1 MIMDPRIQQVLL
13 AQAAQ
18 EAEEGPRLSDMVA
31 VGVGGGAALGALTG
45 TLPHVVGRGVGHLR
59 GTNSRIKPGLR
70 MAGGIVGALL
80 GGGLGAAA
88 QQQMADEAGPA
99 GALLAKIQSQGGLMP
114 GDEARLEAVLR
125 DAYSQQG
132 LIG

>member
-1 MIMDPRIQQVLL
+1 MDPRIQQVLL

-31 VGVGGGAALGALTG
+31 LGSGGGAALGALMG
-45 TLPHVVGRGVGHLR
+45 VVPHAVGRGVGHIR
-59 GTNSRIKPGLR
+59 GNNRMLKPGAR
-70 MAGGIVGALL
+70 MAGGIIGALL

-88 QQQMADEAGPA
+88 QQQMANEAGPA

-114 GDEARLEAVLR
+114 GDEASLESVLR

>member
-1 MIMDPRIQQVLL
+1 MDPRIQQVLL

-31 VGVGGGAALGALTG
+31 LGSGGGAALGALMG
-45 TLPHVVGRGVGHLR
+45 VVPHAVGRGVGHIR
-59 GTNSRIKPGLR
+59 GTNRMLKPGAR
-70 MAGGIVGALL
+70 MAGGIIGALL

-88 QQQMADEAGPA
+88 QQQMANEAGPA

-114 GDEARLEAVLR
+114 GDEASLESVLR

>member
-1 MIMDPRIQQVLL
+1 MDPRIQQVLL

-31 VGVGGGAALGALTG
+31 LGSGGGAALGALMG
-45 TLPHVVGRGVGHLR
+45 VVPHAVGRGVGHIR
-59 GTNSRIKPGLR
+59 GNNRMLKPGAR
-70 MAGGIVGALL
+70 MAGGIIGALL

-88 QQQMADEAGPA
+88 QQQVANEAGPA

-114 GDEARLEAVLR
+114 GDEASLESVLR